1 MLSCLMSF
9 LLLINLNYYI
19 CIIENMGVAAIN
31 HTLFLRLHTEPPV
44 KVIRN
49 RHRFPV
55 QLAEYENKNVN
66 FSLSTF
72 NLQTISIKE
81 QDLQT
86 NLKNV
91 ILCKHTAKY
100 NGRDVQ
106 NFREL

>member
-9 LLLINLNYYI
+9 LLLINLNYHI

-55 QLAEYENKNVN
+55 QLAEYENKNVKFLIVN
-66 FSLSTF
+66 FQF
-72 NLQTISIKE
+72 
-81 QDLQT
+81 T
-86 NLKNV
+86 NNIHQRTRFTNKLEKR
-91 ILCKHTAKY
+91 HSM
-100 NGRDVQ
+100 
-106 NFREL
+106 